1 MRYTIPSLL
10 AAAVLAVAFTEISR
24 IVFNNYVVDHCGSV
38 YAVVYTRGVAACRSA
53 VQVIGPA
60 NPIKD

>member
-1 MRYTIPSLL
+1 MKYTIPSLL

-24 IVFNNYVVDHCGSV
+24 IVFNKHVVDHCGGV
-38 YAVVYTRGVAACRSA
+38 YTIVYTRGVTACRSA